1 MSRQFVLKPK
11 WARVNM
17 GEHRRINLSA
27 LSFKNPQE
35 LADFVKS
42 ASKQQGP
49 NQQALLASAMVWVS
63 GQIAAMAQNKS
74 ADSGS
79 ASEIE
84 DALRAFAKLW
94 DSGIID
100 LSADTDSGTPAP
112 APASTAQPSSASVAS
127 GCKGRRV
134 GLAATKRKPSY
145 KDIKHFLARS
155 GFAGMGSKV

>member
-1 MSRQFVLKPK
+1 
-11 WARVNM
+11 M
-17 GEHRRINLSA
+17 GDNRRINLSA

-35 LADFVKS
+35 LVDFVKS

-49 NQQALLASAMVWVS
+49 NQQALLQSALVWVS
-63 GQIAAMAQNKS
+63 GQISAMAQNKS

-100 LSADTDSGTPAP
+100 LSADTGSDTPAP
-112 APASTAQPSSASVAS
+112 APAPTAPQPSAVAS
-127 GCKGRRV
+127 SAARTRIR
-134 GLAATKRKPSY
+134 LAATKKKPTY
-145 KDIKHFLARS
+145 KNLKQILIRS
-155 GFAGMGSKV
+155 GMAGMKG